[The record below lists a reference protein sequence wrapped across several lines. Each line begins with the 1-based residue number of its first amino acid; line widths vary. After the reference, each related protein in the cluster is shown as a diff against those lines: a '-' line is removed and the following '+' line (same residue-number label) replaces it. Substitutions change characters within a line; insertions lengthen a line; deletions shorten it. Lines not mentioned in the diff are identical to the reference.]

1 VDRSTGEHG
10 ENVRALIS
18 SSKIWRLF
26 GNRKFAIQV
35 IWATLAAFH
44 HVFMGSLN
52 KTVWD
57 IKHAWLEV
65 PRMLPPKRPARER
78 AGDFR
83 EIYSLYDEATAI
95 EQASRCILCPDALC
109 MAGCP
114 LTNRIPEWLGL
125 AAEGRFLEAAEISAT
140 TSNMPEICGRI
151 CPQER
156 LCEGACI
163 LNSHS
168 APVAIG
174 AIEMFLTEYAFA
186 HPDRCI
192 LRAAPNGFRVAC
204 VGSGPASMSCADQLA
219 KEGFTVTI
227 FEAQQLPGG
236 LLMNGIPAFKLEKN
250 VVERRFDLLRQRGV
264 NVRTQTVVGKDV
276 GLWTLIKEFDA
287 VFLGIGCEKPKP
299 LDITGAEL
307 EGVHQAMPFLIQ
319 KNVSA
324 SLDIPLIDCR
334 GKHVV
339 VLGGGDTAMDC
350 LRTAIRSGAK
360 STVCA
365 YRRDLENMPGSRK
378 EYLNAVEEGAEFL
391 FLTNPIK
398 LEGDADGNVTKLHCV
413 KMELGKPDA
422 SGRRRP
428 RPVPHSEFVLDADL
442 VLVAYG
448 FDPVPFPADSDFASI
463 EFNEW
468 GGIVVDENQM
478 TNIAGLFSGGDAVRG
493 AQLVVHAVRDGR
505 RAAEG
510 IATWLATKSGPKDI
524 TNANPLAQP
533 R

>member
-1 VDRSTGEHG
+1 MNGT
-10 ENVRALIS
+10 
-18 SSKIWRLF
+18 
-26 GNRKFAIQV
+26 
-35 IWATLAAFH
+35 
-44 HVFMGSLN
+44 N
-52 KTVWD
+52 KTAWEVS
-57 IKHAWLEV
+57 HAWLTV
-65 PRMLPPKRPARER
+65 PRMLPPKRLARER
-78 AGDFR
+78 SNDFG
-83 EIYSLYDEATAI
+83 EIYSLYDE
-95 EQASRCILCPDALC
+95 ESVRDQASRCILCPDALC
-109 MAGCP
+109 MHGCP
-114 LTNRIPEWLGL
+114 LTNRIPEWLAL
-125 AAEGRFLEAAEISAT
+125 AAEGRFLEAADVSGS

-192 LRAAPNGFRVAC
+192 LRAAPNGIRVAC
-204 VGSGPASMSCADQLA
+204 VGSGPASMSCADELA
-219 KEGFTVTI
+219 KEGCAVTI

-236 LLMNGIPAFKLEKN
+236 LLMNGIPSFKLEKS

-264 NVRTQTVVGKDV
+264 EVRTATTVGKDV
-276 GLWTLIKEFDA
+276 ALWNLIKDFDA
-287 VFLGIGCEKPKP
+287 VFLGIGCEKAKP
-299 LDITGAEL
+299 LGIPGAEL
-307 EGVHQAMPFLIQ
+307 NGVHQAMPFLIQ
-319 KNVSA
+319 KNTSPE
-324 SLDIPLIDCR
+324 LGIEPIDCA
-334 GKHVV
+334 GKRVV

-350 LRTAIRSGAK
+350 LRTAVRSGAK

-378 EYLNAVEEGAEFL
+378 EYLNAVEEGTQFL

-398 LEGDADGNVTKLHCV
+398 LEGDAEGNVTKLHCV

-428 RPVPHSEFVLDADL
+428 RPVLNSEFELDADL

-448 FDPVPFPADSDFASI
+448 FDPVPFANDSDFASI
-463 EFNEW
+463 EVNEW

-478 TNIAGLFSGGDAVRG
+478 TSVSGVFSGGDAARG

-505 RAAEG
+505 RAAKG
-510 IATWLATKSGPKDI
+510 IMTWVRTRGGPKP
-524 TNANPLAQP
+524 A
-533 R
+533 

>member
-1 VDRSTGEHG
+1 MNGLDKPT
-10 ENVRALIS
+10 
-18 SSKIWRLF
+18 
-26 GNRKFAIQV
+26 
-35 IWATLAAFH
+35 
-44 HVFMGSLN
+44 
-52 KTVWD
+52 WD
-57 IKHAWLEV
+57 IKHAWLKV
-65 PRMLPPKRPARER
+65 PRMLPSKRHARER
-78 AGDFR
+78 SGDFR
-83 EIYSLYDEATAI
+83 EIYALYDEETAKA
-95 EQASRCILCPDALC
+95 QASRCILCPDALC

-114 LTNRIPEWLGL
+114 LTNRIPEWLQL
-125 AAEGRFLEAAEISAT
+125 AAEGNFLEAAEISGA

-168 APVAIG
+168 APVTIG

-186 HPDRCI
+186 HPDRCVV
-192 LRAAPNGFRVAC
+192 RTAPNGWRVAC
-204 VGSGPASMSCADQLA
+204 IGSGPASMSCADQLA
-219 KEGFTVTI
+219 KEGFAVTI
-227 FEAQQLPGG
+227 FEAQPLPGG
-236 LLMNGIPAFKLEKN
+236 LLMNGIPAFKLEKS
-250 VVERRFDLLRQRGV
+250 VVERRFDLLQQRGV
-264 NVRTQTVVGKDV
+264 KLRTETVVGRDV
-276 GLWTLIKEFDA
+276 ALWDLIGEYDA

-299 LDITGAEL
+299 LDIAGADL
-307 EGVHQAMPFLIQ
+307 KGVHQAMPFLIQ

-324 SLDIPLIDCR
+324 SLDIPPIDCR
-334 GKHVV
+334 GKRVV

-350 LRTAIRSGAK
+350 LRTALRTGAK

-398 LEGDADGNVTKLHCV
+398 LEGDGEGKVARLHCV

-428 RPVPHSEFVLDADL
+428 RPVADSEFVLEADL

-463 EFNEW
+463 HVNEW

-478 TNIAGLFSGGDAVRG
+478 TSVSGVFSGGDAVRG

-510 IATWLATKSGPKDI
+510 IMSWLAAKGGAK
-524 TNANPLAQP
+524 A
-533 R
+533 